1 MEQQQKHRPLGIT
14 IIAILT
20 IIDGIA
26 FLASGIAAVTIA
38 PFLFGVDINNN
49 NNNVPPVTGTSTLGS
64 VTIPDT
70 LLVRMSVV
78 TGVAILAL
86 GIAYFVMAYGLL
98 KGKGWAWTVTVV
110 LCCIGIA
117 LGLVSVVNRHLDGI
131 FNILINAF
139 IFYYIYRPYVK
150 SFFGKATTTTTSLTE

>member
-26 FLASGIAAVTIA
+26 FLASGIAAVTVA
-38 PFLFGVDINNN
+38 PFLFGVNINND
-49 NNNVPPVTGTSTLGS
+49 NVPPVTGTSTLGS

-70 LLVRMSVV
+70 LLVMMSVV
-78 TGVAILAL
+78 TGAAVLAL
-86 GIAYFVMAYGLL
+86 NIAYFVMAYGLL

-110 LCCIGIA
+110 LCCIGIV

-150 SFFGKATTTTTSLTE
+150 SFFSK

>member
-1 MEQQQKHRPLGIT
+1 M
-14 IIAILT
+14 
-20 IIDGIA
+20 
-26 FLASGIAAVTIA
+26 
-38 PFLFGVDINNN
+38 
-49 NNNVPPVTGTSTLGS
+49 PPVTGTSTLGS

-70 LLVRMSVV
+70 LLVMMSVV
-78 TGVAILAL
+78 TGAVILAL
-86 GIAYFVMAYGLL
+86 GIAYFVVAYGLL

-117 LGLVSVVNRHLDGI
+117 LGLVSVVMGHVESI

-150 SFFGKATTTTTSLTE
+150 SFFGKVTTTTTSADNASLTR

>member
-26 FLASGIAAVTIA
+26 YLASGIAAVTVA
-38 PFLFGVDINNN
+38 PLLFGVDINNN
-49 NNNVPPVTGTSTLGS
+49 NNNVPLVTGTSTSGS

-78 TGVAILAL
+78 TGVAILTL
-86 GIAYFVMAYGLL
+86 GIAYFVVAYGLL
-98 KGKGWAWTVTVV
+98 KGKGWAWSVTVV

-117 LGLVSVVNRHLDGI
+117 LGLVSVVNRHLDCI

-139 IFYYIYRPYVK
+139 IFYSI
-150 SFFGKATTTTTSLTE
+150 TSIDPMLSHFSVRLQQLLHL